1 MIRTVST
8 APEQLARTIDEG
20 IDCPQCHCLFLPA
33 RPHQRFCSTDC
44 RRAFHKSTRRAS
56 PTVGAPARVA
66 SVRVLANETVS
77 VVLHFKGDARSA
89 AMRLHPN
96 QTIRVVPK

>member
-1 MIRTVST
+1 MID
-8 APEQLARTIDEG
+8 PLN
-20 IDCPQCHCLFLPA
+20 CPRCASAFIQA

-44 RRAFHKSTRRAS
+44 RRAFHKSTRRVS

-89 AMRLHPN
+89 AMQLQPN